1 MKTPADIIFI
11 KKCKMENLIPTFAKV
26 NLSIK
31 VGTYKLKRS
40 IARIVMESEMQ
51 SKHCE
56 KKKLWQDIQ
65 SLNIQLK
72 TSLNLIIYNTLI
84 HGINIY

>member
-1 MKTPADIIFI
+1 
-11 KKCKMENLIPTFAKV
+11 
-26 NLSIK
+26 
-31 VGTYKLKRS
+31 
-40 IARIVMESEMQ
+40 MESEMQ

-84 HGINIY
+84 HENNISIKSQLKVINLCHEKKLIKFYKKTTKNQKM